1 MKFIYIIVLINLAVV
16 CYGLS
21 TVKGYNDD
29 KPIYCSNKLIS
40 INNDAIAYS
49 VDYCRSL
56 KCVNDEY
63 DDCFRCCY
71 VHAKYEG
78 KTYRGCYPM
87 TYREFAN
94 ASELEPTDLKN
105 GSTSLLT
112 SDFTDL
118 SIHCNSK
125 YLTITASF
133 IALAF
138 AL

>member
-1 MKFIYIIVLINLAVV
+1 MKATYIIVLINLAIV

-21 TVKGYNDD
+21 TVKGYNDGKTID
-29 KPIYCSNKLIS
+29 CSSRRIS
-40 INNDAIAYS
+40 PVVGAKAYS
-49 VDYCRSL
+49 EDYCRSL
-56 KCVNDEY
+56 YIDRKSY
-63 DDCFRCCY
+63 FRCCY
-71 VHAKYEG
+71 VHAKYDG

-125 YLTITASF
+125 YLTITVSF
-133 IALAF
+133 IALAV
-138 AL
+138 ALF

>member
-1 MKFIYIIVLINLAVV
+1 MKATYIIVLINLVIV

-21 TVKGYNDD
+21 PVKGYNDD

-40 INNDAIAYS
+40 IKNDAIAYS
-49 VDYCRSL
+49 EDYCRSL
-56 KCVNDEY
+56 SCDY

-71 VHAKYEG
+71 VHAKYDG

-87 TYREFAN
+87 TYRKFAN
-94 ASELEPTDLKN
+94 ASELEPTDV
-105 GSTSLLT
+105 GLT

-125 YLTITASF
+125 YLTITVSF
-133 IALAF
+133 IALAV
-138 AL
+138 ALF